1 MSVNLRLP
9 NITETTTEGKLKQMQ
24 SFLYQTIE
32 QLNWALNAL
41 ETGGTGAV
49 VMQGK
54 NTTGNSSG
62 SEDKKENSVNFNE
75 LKSLIIKSADIVEA
89 YYEKIS
95 EKLSGKYVAQSDF
108 GKYEQDT
115 DFLLLKDSKNIEQL
129 FSNVQKITTDIAGLN
144 AKLID
149 VEAYIKSG
157 ELYTDDN
164 GIPIYGLEIGQ
175 KTEVDG
181 EEVFNQFARFTAD
194 KLSFYDYNGREV
206 AYISD
211 NKLYIANIEVTGS
224 FSQGGFVDTVQPDK
238 SVITRWVGGEGQW
251 Q

>member
-1 MSVNLRLP
+1 MSINLRLP

-24 SFLYQTIE
+24 SFLYQTVE

-41 ETGGTGAV
+41 ETSGTGAV

-54 NTTGNSSG
+54 SNAGGSSG
-62 SEDKKENSVNFNE
+62 SGDKKESSVNFNE
-75 LKSLIIKSADIVEA
+75 LKALIIKSADIVEA

-95 EKLSGKYVAQSDF
+95 ERLVGKYVAVSDF

-115 DFLLLKDSKNIEQL
+115 DFLLYRDSKNIEQL
-129 FSNVQKITTDIAGLN
+129 FSNVQTITTDIDGLN
-144 AKLID
+144 QKLID

-157 ELYTDDN
+157 ELYTDNN

-175 KTEVDG
+175 TTEIDG
-181 EEVFNQFARFTAD
+181 EEVFNKFARFTSD
-194 KLSFYDYNGREV
+194 RLSFYDYAGNEV

-211 NKLYIANIEVTGS
+211 RQLYIGKIVVTVS
-224 FSQGGFVDTVQPDK
+224 FSQGGFVDEVQSDK
-238 SVITRWVGGEGQW
+238 SVITRWVGGEM
-251 Q
+251 

>member
-1 MSVNLRLP
+1 MSINLRLP

-24 SFLYQTIE
+24 SFLYQTVE

-41 ETGGTGAV
+41 ETSCTGAV

-54 NTTGNSSG
+54 SNAGGSSG
-62 SEDKKENSVNFNE
+62 SGDKKDSGVNFSE
-75 LKSLIIKSADIVEA
+75 LKALIIKSADIVEA

-95 EKLSGKYVAQSDF
+95 EKLSGKYVAVSDF

-115 DFLLLKDSKNIEQL
+115 DFLLYRDSKNIEQL
-129 FSNVQKITTDIAGLN
+129 FSNVQTITTDIDGLN
-144 AKLID
+144 QKLID

-157 ELYTDDN
+157 ELYTDNN

-175 KTEVDG
+175 TTEIDG
-181 EEVFNQFARFTAD
+181 EEVFNKFARFTSD
-194 KLSFYDYNGREV
+194 RLSFYDYAGNEV

-211 NKLYIANIEVTGS
+211 RQLYIGKIVVTVS
-224 FSQGGFVDTVQPDK
+224 FSQGGFVDEVQPDK
-238 SVITRWVGGEGQW
+238 SVITRWVGGEM
-251 Q
+251 

>member
-1 MSVNLRLP
+1 MSINLRLP

-24 SFLYQTIE
+24 SFLYQTVE
-32 QLNWALNAL
+32 QLNWALNAI
-41 ETGGTGAV
+41 ETGGTGSV
-49 VMQGK
+49 VMQSK
-54 NTTGNSSG
+54 GNAGGSSG
-62 SEDKKENSVNFNE
+62 SVDKKESSVNFNE
-75 LKSLIIKSADIVEA
+75 LKALIIKSADIVEA

-95 EKLSGKYVAQSDF
+95 ERLVGKYVAVSDF

-115 DFLLLKDSKNIEQL
+115 DFLLQADSKNIEQL
-129 FSNVQKITTDIAGLN
+129 FKNFQKITDDIDGLN
-144 AKLID
+144 TKIID

-175 KTEVDG
+175 TTEIDG
-181 EEVFNQFARFTAD
+181 EEVFNKFARFTAD

-224 FSQGGFVDTVQPDK
+224 FSQGGFVDEVQSDK
-238 SVITRWVGGEGQW
+238 SVITRWVGGEM
-251 Q
+251 

>member
-1 MSVNLRLP
+1 MSINLRLP
-9 NITETTTEGKLKQMQ
+9 NITETTTEGKLKQMH

-32 QLNWALNAL
+32 QLNWALNAI

-49 VMQGK
+49 VTQSK
-54 NTTGNSSG
+54 NTAGSSSG
-62 SEDKKENSVNFNE
+62 SEDKKDSGVNFSE
-75 LKSLIIKSADIVEA
+75 LKALIIKSADIVNA

-95 EKLSGKYVAQSDF
+95 DRLVGKYVAVSDF

-115 DFLLLKDSKNIEQL
+115 DALLYRDSKNIETL
-129 FSNVQKITTDIAGLN
+129 FKNYQEISTDLEGLN
-144 AKLID
+144 KKIID

-157 ELYTDDN
+157 YLYDEGD
-164 GIPIYGLEIGQ
+164 IPVYGLEIGQ
-175 KTEVDG
+175 RTEVDG
-181 EEVFNQFARFTAD
+181 EEVFNKFARFTAD

-224 FSQGGFVDTVQPDK
+224 FSQGGFVDSTQSDG
-238 SVITRWVGGEGQW
+238 SVVTRWVGGGWQW
-251 Q
+251 R

>member
-1 MSVNLRLP
+1 MSINLRLP

-32 QLNWALNAL
+32 QLNWALNTL
-41 ETGGTGAV
+41 ETSGTGAV

-54 NTTGNSSG
+54 SNAGGSSG
-62 SEDKKENSVNFNE
+62 SEDKKDSGVNFNE
-75 LKSLIIKSADIVEA
+75 LKALIIKSADIVEA

-95 EKLSGKYVAQSDF
+95 ERLVGKYVAVSDF

-115 DFLLLKDSKNIEQL
+115 DFLLYRDSKNIEQL
-129 FSNVQKITTDIAGLN
+129 FSNVQTITTDIDGLN
-144 AKLID
+144 QKLID

-157 ELYTDDN
+157 ELYTDNN

-175 KTEVDG
+175 TTEIDG
-181 EEVFNQFARFTAD
+181 EEVFNKFARFTSD
-194 KLSFYDYNGREV
+194 RLSFYDYAGNEV

-211 NKLYIANIEVTGS
+211 RQLYIGKIVVTVS
-224 FSQGGFVDTVQPDK
+224 FSQGGFVDEVQSDK
-238 SVITRWVGGEGQW
+238 SVITRWVGGEM
-251 Q
+251 